1 MQFVEQKQKLDIDFQ
16 SIERMLSHLSGLLNI
31 SVDIKN
37 PDGETMMCSDDR
49 TLRMGCLIRDAATGT
64 CGADRLDLFRQV
76 EKSGK
81 RTVQTKYEDTEIIGI
96 PIECNKELVGILCAC
111 SGAGEGSML
120 HRAEAFLEEIANR
133 ISYEIENQFETEYLT
148 RELSDRYEEVNLIYD
163 VGKEIGRIGASEKA
177 VKFIAEHSQQALETD
192 AAVVYV
198 PERDILEV
206 VCPASSGLP
215 YNIHDTSLI
224 AEIYEV
230 IVKRSSLADLMTVH
244 IVLDRTCVDT
254 LPVELLNGATEILAA
269 PIKLKASLSGTLFII
284 NVNRQS
290 AFDRGDM
297 RMLTSLAE
305 QISMVI
311 TNAELYQNLKDF
323 LLNMIKTLVYS
334 IEAKDAYTR
343 GHAERVSTLVMK
355 IAEEMDLSP
364 ESKEALSWAAILHD
378 IGKIGVPEKILNKAG
393 KLTEEEFRCMK
404 EHSEKGYEILK
415 PIDQLNDSLSAI
427 RHHHERYD
435 GTGYPSGL
443 KGEEIP
449 LYARIIALAD
459 TYDAM
464 TSTRSYRANRSH
476 EDAIA
481 EIVSVKGKQLD
492 PELVDIFIK
501 LSESIS
507 SL

>member
-1 MQFVEQKQKLDIDFQ
+1 MQFVQKKQKLDIDFQ
-16 SIERMLSHLSGLLNI
+16 SIERLLSHLSGLLNI
-31 SVDIKN
+31 SVDIKS

-49 TLRMGCLIRDAATGT
+49 TRRMGCPVRDAATGT

-81 RTVQTKYEDTEIIGI
+81 RRVQTKYEDTEIIGI
-96 PIECNKELVGILCAC
+96 PLECNRELIGILCAC

-120 HRAEAFLEEIANR
+120 HRAGGFLEEIANR
-133 ISYEIENQFETEYLT
+133 ISYEIEAQFETEYLT
-148 RELSDRYEEVNLIYD
+148 KELSDRYEEVNLIYE
-163 VGKEIGRIGASEKA
+163 VGKEIGMIGASEKA
-177 VKFIAEHSQQALETD
+177 VTFIAEHSQQALEPE

-198 PERDILEV
+198 PDRGIVEV
-206 VCPASSGLP
+206 VCPSSSDLP
-215 YNIHDTSLI
+215 YNIHDASLI

-230 IVKRSSLADLMTVH
+230 ILKRSSLADLMTVH
-244 IVLDRTCVDT
+244 VVLDRACSDT
-254 LPVELLNGATEILAA
+254 LPAELLNGSMEILAA

-284 NVNRQS
+284 NINKQN

-305 QISMVI
+305 QLSMVI
-311 TNAELYQNLKDF
+311 TNGELYQNLKDF

-343 GHAERVSTLVMK
+343 GHAERVNTLVMK
-355 IAEEMDLSP
+355 IAGALDLSP
-364 ESKEALSWAAILHD
+364 ESIETLSWAAILHD
-378 IGKIGVPEKILNKAG
+378 IGKIGIPEKILNKEG
-393 KLTEEEFRCMK
+393 KLSGEEFLCMQ
-404 EHSEKGYEILK
+404 EHPDKGYAILK
-415 PIDQLNDSLSAI
+415 PIEQLSGSLSAI

-449 LYARIIALAD
+449 LHARIIALAD

-464 TSTRSYRANRSH
+464 TSGRSYRANSSH
-476 EDAIA
+476 EEAVA
-481 EIVSVKGKQLD
+481 EILSVKGKQLD
-492 PELVDIFIK
+492 PGIVDVFIT
-501 LSESIS
+501 LCETT
-507 SL
+507 SLC